1 MQITYITY
9 HLCLVKLYKIRSS
22 SRILSSHDGMS
33 LLIVYAMIKLTT
45 FNSFTEI
52 LFYFIFWLGFFVFFP
67 AK

>member
-1 MQITYITY
+1 
-9 HLCLVKLYKIRSS
+9 
-22 SRILSSHDGMS
+22 MS